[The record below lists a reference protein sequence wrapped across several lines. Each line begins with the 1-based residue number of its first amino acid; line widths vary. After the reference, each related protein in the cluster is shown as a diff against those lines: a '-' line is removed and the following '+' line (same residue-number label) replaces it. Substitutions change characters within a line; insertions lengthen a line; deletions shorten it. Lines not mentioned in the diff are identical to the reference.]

1 MLLRLFFSSSQW
13 IILNLVKDFPQFTG
27 LQWEWGILG
36 RGWWSIT
43 FLRLTR
49 EDVIYSHF
57 ATFQHIRG
65 PTCGWALPKDADLSV
80 SVLQVPASMFQTD
93 NTRTEKEVPSE
104 AMQSA
109 QGHTGARQQ
118 SHEPR
123 YSSCKSSRNTQAAQ
137 PLRSRTAGKLLLLRG
152 KGRGG
157 HKKMD
162 LFISPYAGMH
172 NSPLFS
178 TWLFNFHAPLTLFLV
193 WNFIYVSIDE
203 SAIYK

>member
-1 MLLRLFFSSSQW
+1 VKHNIPQADQGRCYLFSFCHFSAYSWPHLWLSSAQRCRSECFCAAGSC
-13 IILNLVKDFPQFTG
+13 LYVPN
-27 LQWEWGILG
+27 
-36 RGWWSIT
+36 R
-43 FLRLTR
+43 
-49 EDVIYSHF
+49 
-57 ATFQHIRG
+57 QHTNGERG
-65 PTCGWALPKDADLSV
+65 PQRSDAECPGSHR
-80 SVLQVPASMFQTD
+80 S
-93 NTRTEKEVPSE
+93 
-104 AMQSA
+104 SA
-109 QGHTGARQQ
+109 A
-118 SHEPR
+118 EPR
-123 YSSCKSSRNTQAAQ
+123 ATYSSCKSSRNTQAAQ